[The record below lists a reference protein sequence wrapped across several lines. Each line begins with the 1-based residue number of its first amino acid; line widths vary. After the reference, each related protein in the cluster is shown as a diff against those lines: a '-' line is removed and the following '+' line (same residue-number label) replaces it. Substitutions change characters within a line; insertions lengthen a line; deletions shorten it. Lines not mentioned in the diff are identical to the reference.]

1 MPIALVLNAPE
12 LDTEVKEDAI
22 IAADGG
28 YRHVEGKNVIAVIGD
43 LDTLKRIP
51 ENVKLIRYPVE
62 KNATDGELA
71 IEYAASRGITELNV
85 YGGLGGKP
93 EHVAGNLNLLAF
105 AFGKGIRAKLV
116 TRDYTVYYA
125 TGTFRVRAGEVFAF
139 RGTEDAVFTE
149 EACRSLL
156 GSIKIPDER
165 KKFYAIEGADH
176 SLKTRRGK
184 HDPQI
189 MDEMLSLMD
198 KI

>member
-51 ENVKLIRYPVE
+51 ENVKLVKYPVE

-125 TGTFRVRAGEVFAF
+125 TGTFRVRAGEGAVVSVFAYGGEALVDRSEGLYYPLEDLTLTPSSS
-139 RGTEDAVFTE
+139 RGISNVATADEIAFEVKRGAVLVFV
-149 EACRSLL
+149 
-156 GSIKIPDER
+156 
-165 KKFYAIEGADH
+165 
-176 SLKTRRGK
+176 RRA
-184 HDPQI
+184 
-189 MDEMLSLMD
+189 
-198 KI
+198 

>member
-125 TGTFRVRAGEVFAF
+125 TGTFRARAGEGAVVSVFAHGGAALVDRSEGLYYPLEDLTLTPSSS
-139 RGTEDAVFTE
+139 RGISNVATADEIAFEVKRGAVLVFV
-149 EACRSLL
+149 
-156 GSIKIPDER
+156 
-165 KKFYAIEGADH
+165 
-176 SLKTRRGK
+176 RRA
-184 HDPQI
+184 
-189 MDEMLSLMD
+189 
-198 KI
+198 

>member
-1 MPIALVLNAPE
+1 MPAALVLNAPE

-51 ENVKLIRYPVE
+51 ENVKLVKYPVE

-125 TGTFRVRAGEVFAF
+125 TGTFRVRAGEGAVVSVFAYGGEALVDRSEGLYYPLEDLTLTPSSS
-139 RGTEDAVFTE
+139 RGISNVATADEIAFEVKRGAVLVFV
-149 EACRSLL
+149 
-156 GSIKIPDER
+156 
-165 KKFYAIEGADH
+165 
-176 SLKTRRGK
+176 RRA
-184 HDPQI
+184 
-189 MDEMLSLMD
+189 
-198 KI
+198 

>member
-1 MPIALVLNAPE
+1 MPAALVLNAPE
-12 LDTEVKEDAI
+12 LDTEVKESVI

-28 YRHVEGKNVIAVIGD
+28 YRHVEDKNVTAVIGD

-71 IEYAASRGITELNV
+71 IEYAAAEGVTELNI

-125 TGTFRVRAGEVFAF
+125 TGTFRVRAGEGAVVSVFAHGGAALVDRSEGLYYPLEDLTLTPSSS
-139 RGTEDAVFTE
+139 RGISNVATADEIAFEVKRGAVLVFV
-149 EACRSLL
+149 
-156 GSIKIPDER
+156 
-165 KKFYAIEGADH
+165 
-176 SLKTRRGK
+176 RRA
-184 HDPQI
+184 
-189 MDEMLSLMD
+189 
-198 KI
+198 

>member
-12 LDTEVKEDAI
+12 LDTEVKEDAV

-125 TGTFRVRAGEVFAF
+125 TGAFRARVGKGAVVSVFAHGGAALVDRSEGLYYPLEDLTLTPSSS
-139 RGTEDAVFTE
+139 RGISNVATADEIAFEVKRGAVLVFV
-149 EACRSLL
+149 
-156 GSIKIPDER
+156 
-165 KKFYAIEGADH
+165 
-176 SLKTRRGK
+176 RRA
-184 HDPQI
+184 
-189 MDEMLSLMD
+189 
-198 KI
+198 

>member
-125 TGTFRVRAGEVFAF
+125 TGTFRVRAGEGAVVSVFAYGGAALVDRSEGLYYPLEDLTLTPSSS
-139 RGTEDAVFTE
+139 RGISNVATADEIAFEVKRGAVLVFV
-149 EACRSLL
+149 
-156 GSIKIPDER
+156 
-165 KKFYAIEGADH
+165 
-176 SLKTRRGK
+176 RRA
-184 HDPQI
+184 
-189 MDEMLSLMD
+189 
-198 KI
+198 

>member
-116 TRDYTVYYA
+116 SKEYTVYYA
-125 TGTFRVRAGEVFAF
+125 AGEFRVAVTKGAVVSVFAHGGAALVDRSEGLYYPLEDLTLTPSSS
-139 RGTEDAVFTE
+139 RGISNVATADEIAFEVKRGAVLVFV
-149 EACRSLL
+149 
-156 GSIKIPDER
+156 
-165 KKFYAIEGADH
+165 
-176 SLKTRRGK
+176 RRA
-184 HDPQI
+184 
-189 MDEMLSLMD
+189 
-198 KI
+198 

>member
-1 MPIALVLNAPE
+1 MPAALVLNAPE
-12 LDTEVKEDAI
+12 LDTEVKESVI

-28 YRHVEGKNVIAVIGD
+28 YRHVEDKNVTAVIGD

-71 IEYAASRGITELNV
+71 IEYAAAEGVTELNI

-116 TRDYTVYYA
+116 SKEYTVYYA
-125 TGTFRVRAGEVFAF
+125 ADEFRVAVTKGAVVSVFAYGGEALVDRSEGLYYPLEDLTLTPSSS
-139 RGTEDAVFTE
+139 RGISNVATADEIAFEVKRGAVLVFV
-149 EACRSLL
+149 RS
-156 GSIKIPDER
+156 
-165 KKFYAIEGADH
+165 A
-176 SLKTRRGK
+176 
-184 HDPQI
+184 
-189 MDEMLSLMD
+189 
-198 KI
+198 

>member
-1 MPIALVLNAPE
+1 MLAALVLNAPE

-71 IEYAASRGITELNV
+71 IEYAAASGVKELNI

-93 EHVAGNLNLLAF
+93 EHVLGNLNLLAF
-105 AFGKGIRAKLV
+105 AHEKGIRAV
-116 TRDYTVYYA
+116 IRSRDYDVYFA
-125 TGTFRVRAGEVFAF
+125 CGAF
-139 RGTEDAVFTE
+139 RATVVKGAAVSVFPHGG
-149 EACRSLL
+149 EALIDRSEGLYYPL
-156 GSIKIPDER
+156 EGLTVAPSSSRGISNVATADEIAFEVKR
-165 KKFYAIEGADH
+165 GAA
-176 SLKTRRGK
+176 LVFVRRT
-184 HDPQI
+184 
-189 MDEMLSLMD
+189 
-198 KI
+198 

>member
-28 YRHVEGKNVIAVIGD
+28 YRHVADKNVTAVIGD

-71 IEYAASRGITELNV
+71 IEYAAAEGVTELNI

-116 TRDYTVYYA
+116 SKEYTVYYA
-125 TGTFRVRAGEVFAF
+125 AGAFREETVKGAVVSVFAHGGAALVDRSEGLYYPLEDLTLTPSSS
-139 RGTEDAVFTE
+139 RGISNVATADEIAFDVKRGAVLVFV
-149 EACRSLL
+149 
-156 GSIKIPDER
+156 
-165 KKFYAIEGADH
+165 
-176 SLKTRRGK
+176 RR
-184 HDPQI
+184 Q
-189 MDEMLSLMD
+189 
-198 KI
+198 